1 MCSFQH
7 VVVNNEA
14 DLWIITGLYS
24 EYRVAYG
31 RTAGKKRSILPHL
44 RIAST
49 MIWLV
54 EIAASDIDKLT
65 PAIAAFV
72 PKWSPSARLSENGRD
87 FRKIEEMMK
96 SRRSFVVWIL
106 ARVALLI
113 YLLVLY
119 VKIDSVESDVDSI
132 KSDVDSIN
140 STVDEINGTVG
151 DIQAN
156 MRE

>member
-1 MCSFQH
+1 M
-7 VVVNNEA
+7 E
-14 DLWIITGLYS
+14 G
-24 EYRVAYG
+24 
-31 RTAGKKRSILPHL
+31 
-44 RIAST
+44 
-49 MIWLV
+49 
-54 EIAASDIDKLT
+54 
-65 PAIAAFV
+65 
-72 PKWSPSARLSENGRD
+72 
-87 FRKIEEMMK
+87 MMK
-96 SRRSFVVWIL
+96 SRRSFVVRIFAW
-106 ARVALLI
+106 VALLI